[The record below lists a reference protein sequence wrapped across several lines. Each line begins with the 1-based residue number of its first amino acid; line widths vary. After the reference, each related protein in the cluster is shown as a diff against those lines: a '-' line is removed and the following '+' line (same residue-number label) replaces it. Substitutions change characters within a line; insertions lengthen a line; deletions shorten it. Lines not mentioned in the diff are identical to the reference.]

1 MFARHEISKVGH
13 EMWTFDNCIES
24 KNFGFKIEGK
34 RCSAM
39 PVAILTQETA
49 QLLRWAPR
57 ALEGGPSE
65 RQHLLG
71 VGREDSEWGRRTT
84 KGVLPEVQAFALGS
98 GDLPDLPG
106 LRRLRSLL
114 SRRNFRSMLVWR
126 RVGDGYCCLGIA
138 PRAQLLKKSAWLLHT
153 NW

>member
-1 MFARHEISKVGH
+1 
-13 EMWTFDNCIES
+13 
-24 KNFGFKIEGK
+24 
-34 RCSAM
+34 M

-49 QLLRWAPR
+49 QLLRRAPR

-71 VGREDSEWGRRTT
+71 VGREDSEWGEGLPKVCYRRFRQHC
-84 KGVLPEVQAFALGS
+84 VPVAFALGS
-98 GDLPDLPG
+98 SVLPDLPS
-106 LRRLRSLL
+106 LRWLCSLL

-126 RVGDGYCCLGIA
+126 RVGDGCCCLGIA
-138 PRAQLLKKSAWLLHT
+138 PRAQLLKKSAWLLHP